1 MGAHE
6 LPDVMKVKQTS
17 QGYGDDA
24 LEMFR
29 YCEYPYRFLR
39 SYNVILWIIIPVYV
53 YSAYNEKKEG

>member
-39 SYNVILWIIIPVYV
+39 SYNVIL
-53 YSAYNEKKEG
+53 